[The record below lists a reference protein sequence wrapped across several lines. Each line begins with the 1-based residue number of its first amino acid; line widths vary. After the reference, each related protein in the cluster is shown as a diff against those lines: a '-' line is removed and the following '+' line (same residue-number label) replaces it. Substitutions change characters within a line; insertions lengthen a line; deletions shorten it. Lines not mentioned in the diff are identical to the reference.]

1 MKERVDSLTFYTLII
16 YSLFTLISFFI
27 KKDRG
32 FFPDMINGVT
42 FAQCRWNTII
52 YETQCEPTFF
62 SLLIIALLVSIRWIV
77 YGKTFN
83 K

>member
-16 YSLFTLISFFI
+16 YSLLTLISFFI
-27 KKDRG
+27 KKDWG
-32 FFPDMINGVT
+32 VWQDMINGVT
-42 FAQCRWNTII
+42 FTECNLNHLRM
-52 YETQCEPTFF
+52 ETQCEPTFIPF
-62 SLLIIALLVSIRWIV
+62 LIIALLVSIRWIV